1 MSPESHIAWL
11 DELLLKS
18 CGVATMTVDFK
29 SNLFAV
35 EEVNML
41 KKKKVWKRKLHMLI
55 GEK

>member
-1 MSPESHIAWL
+1 M
-11 DELLLKS
+11 KS

-35 EEVNML
+35 EEVSML
-41 KKKKVWKRKLHMLI
+41 KKKKVWKRKLRMLI